1 MVEKQQ
7 VNPMTTPDANPSWI
21 SKFFGISSFSMAL
34 AVPVGGGSDY
44 QLRALAYINSY
55 LGRHSLWPVAEVDFD
70 GLEQPRDLDPQ
81 HALQFLCDNWSE
93 IAGPFV
99 EGGSVEAVIDLS
111 GLFKSKTKPVIMTRK
126 GPYIGFDFSPLYT
139 DAGGESVVI
148 VECLLQLG
156 DLLAKAPVD
165 PLTVAR
171 WRDWRK
177 ATDLLPFGI
186 ETEFGRYEEPEAVA
200 YFSRI
205 LGLNREDYIRWAVFA
220 HADHQLWAYR
230 DSEQKLRPE
239 PRDSFFED
247 PRKLP
252 DALPHQATVDKVL
265 AEAAEECGQ
274 SVTNLWEEAVDIR
287 NTDARQV
294 AIYGRWYPKERHQ
307 RETGF
312 SGSLKAA
319 IFGKFVDL
327 HPIAFLPS
335 GEKAAIRAR
344 LLPDCDPRSYV
355 TSGPPLIL
363 TGLVHF
369 EDGKPVMVDVSE
381 VDVDKVREEVRRLLA
396 DVQTEDEGGR

>member
-1 MVEKQQ
+1 
-7 VNPMTTPDANPSWI
+7 MTPQNANPSWI
-21 SKFFGISSFSMAL
+21 SNFFGIPSFSMAL
-34 AVPVGGGSDY
+34 AVPIGGGSHY
-44 QLRALAYINSY
+44 QLRASAYINSY

-81 HALQFLCDNWSE
+81 HALQFLCDHWPE

-99 EGGSVEAVIDLS
+99 EGGRDEAVIDLS
-111 GLFKSKTKPVIMTRK
+111 GLFKTKTKPVIMTRK

-148 VECLLQLG
+148 IECLLQLG

-165 PLTVAR
+165 PYTAAR

-177 ATDLLPFGI
+177 TTDLLPFGI
-186 ETEFGRYEEPEAVA
+186 ETEFGRYEEPEAVS

-205 LGLNREDYIRWAVFA
+205 LGLSKEDYVRWAVFA
-220 HADHQLWAYR
+220 YADHQLWAYR
-230 DSEQKLRPE
+230 DSEQNLRPE

-252 DALPHQATVDKVL
+252 DALPDQETVDKVL

-274 SVTNLWEEAVDIR
+274 SVTDLWEEAVDIR

-294 AIYGRWYPKERHQ
+294 AIYGRWYPKKRHQ

-312 SGSLKAA
+312 SGSLTAS
-319 IFGKFVDL
+319 ISGKFVDSQ
-327 HPIAFLPS
+327 PNAFVPS
-335 GEKAAIRAR
+335 GEKVAILVKLRA
-344 LLPDCDPRSYV
+344 DSDPRSYV
-355 TSGPPLIL
+355 TSKRPLIL

-369 EDGKPVMVDVSE
+369 EGGKPVAADVSE
-381 VDVDKVREEVRRLLA
+381 VDVDTVQEEVRRLVAEIQTEA
-396 DVQTEDEGGR
+396 DVD